1 VSICSS
7 VNNTGK
13 PKKTADT
20 KQTDTKILDERPGDV
35 PESLWILL
43 YTIKEDIK
51 GEIKALDSKVST
63 LI

>member
-1 VSICSS
+1 M
-7 VNNTGK
+7 GR